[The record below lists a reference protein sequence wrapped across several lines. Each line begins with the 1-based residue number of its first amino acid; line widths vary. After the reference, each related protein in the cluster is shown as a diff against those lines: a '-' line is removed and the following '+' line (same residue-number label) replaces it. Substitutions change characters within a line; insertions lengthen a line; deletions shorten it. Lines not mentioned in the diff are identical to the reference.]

1 MKTLP
6 NIDVLNIFLF
16 SITEKIITDLR
27 TKKGLGYHC
36 LVKHKTSV
44 NQTIYLV
51 FYVQG
56 AMKTPIQV
64 QEDINEVLLDILYLW
79 EPENFNLI
87 VKNYIEY
94 FTILRN
100 SNTFSKRVE
109 VFITDNNLKENNE
122 YDLNLDF
129 TDTTFRDIANIMKTY
144 FENPTR
150 IGIFE
155 YPNYIDKE
163 DIEKEIEG
171 KKGETYLFNKNIS
184 VNYTY
189 DINYFRKNI
198 Y

>member
-1 MKTLP
+1 
-6 NIDVLNIFLF
+6 
-16 SITEKIITDLR
+16 
-27 TKKGLGYHC
+27 
-36 LVKHKTSV
+36 
-44 NQTIYLV
+44 
-51 FYVQG
+51 
-56 AMKTPIQV
+56 
-64 QEDINEVLLDILYLW
+64 
-79 EPENFNLI
+79 
-87 VKNYIEY
+87 
-94 FTILRN
+94 
-100 SNTFSKRVE
+100 
-109 VFITDNNLKENNE
+109 
-122 YDLNLDF
+122 
-129 TDTTFRDIANIMKTY
+129 MKTY